1 MFHHGKS
8 RRGRDAPYLFADVAA
23 NRTVPFFSSVPSAP
37 LPASPDRRSF
47 SPSPV
52 SSLFIFLPF
61 RPNVTNCLSSRR
73 WQHVGSSYRD
83 VWPRRSVVDEIS
95 NQTSRRFN
103 GEARPISEIELK
115 LILLVCFFLSFFY
128 ARNEAATSGR
138 LRSRWGL
145 KLFVES
151 CER

>member
-37 LPASPDRRSF
+37 LPASPDRRSI

-83 VWPRRSVVDEIS
+83 V
-95 NQTSRRFN
+95 
-103 GEARPISEIELK
+103 
-115 LILLVCFFLSFFY
+115 
-128 ARNEAATSGR
+128 
-138 LRSRWGL
+138 
-145 KLFVES
+145 
-151 CER
+151 